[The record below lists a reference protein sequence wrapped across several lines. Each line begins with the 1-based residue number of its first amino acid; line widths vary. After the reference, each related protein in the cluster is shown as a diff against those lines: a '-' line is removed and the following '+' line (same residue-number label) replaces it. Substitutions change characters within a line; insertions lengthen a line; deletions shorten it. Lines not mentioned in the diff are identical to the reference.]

1 MCKWW
6 DRIIWKQEDRVSI
19 FTTFLGTAKI
29 QEGKVSQTH
38 QSASLQATDG
48 NFGQSFKDF
57 PAALK
62 VQCVHTH
69 TLIHTHVLHTQI
81 HMYIYISISISSVTQ
96 SCPTLCDPMNRS
108 TPGLPV
114 HHQLLEFTQTHVHWV
129 GDVIQPSH
137 PLLSSSPPAFNLSQH
152 QGLFKWVSSS
162 HLVAK
167 VLEFQL

>member
-29 QEGKVSQTH
+29 QEKKVSQTH
-38 QSASLQATDG
+38 QSDSLQATDG

-69 TLIHTHVLHTQI
+69 THIYPQKRVLKGIKLYKITDMFWLYRQLGLNYENNLVYLLCQSAQI
-81 HMYIYISISISSVTQ
+81 PI
-96 SCPTLCDPMNRS
+96 
-108 TPGLPV
+108 
-114 HHQLLEFTQTHVHWV
+114 
-129 GDVIQPSH
+129 
-137 PLLSSSPPAFNLSQH
+137 
-152 QGLFKWVSSS
+152 
-162 HLVAK
+162 
-167 VLEFQL
+167 